1 MYRVVKIFAVAALMV
16 AVTGSAFAQTAN
28 QRLEGTTGVGYFNSV
43 APVGVRHWVN
53 DGMAIDVGIGVN
65 FRNNEGTYTDSNLAQ
80 ATTSLFDYA
89 FDIGLP
95 IVMHGEEN
103 MIVYFRPGVTLSGV
117 QAVLDPGSPVVAGS
131 DSKGYDTNVR
141 GEIALG
147 GEFFLGQ
154 FGWPNLSLSGQVG
167 VGVDWMNSR
176 VDGVDSS
183 IQFSTSTTGVDI
195 TRSGNM
201 GFRLYF

>member
-1 MYRVVKIFAVAALMV
+1 MYRVVKFLTVVALMV
-16 AVTGSAFAQTAN
+16 TVTGSAFAQTAN

-53 DGMAIDVGIGVN
+53 DGMAVDVGVGVD
-65 FRNNEGTYTDSNLAQ
+65 FRNNQGVFTDSNGAQ

-89 FDIGLP
+89 FDVGLP

-117 QAVLDPGSPVVAGS
+117 QAVLDATTPGA
-131 DSKGYDTNVR
+131 DSKGYDTNIR
-141 GEIALG
+141 GEVALG

-167 VGVDWMNSR
+167 VGVDFMQSR
-176 VDGVDSS
+176 VDGSDSTV
-183 IQFSTSTTGVDI
+183 QFSTSTTGVDI

>member
-1 MYRVVKIFAVAALMV
+1 VAALLV
-16 AVTGSAFAQTAN
+16 AVSSSAFAQTAN

-53 DGMAIDVGIGVN
+53 DGYAVDFGVGVD
-65 FRNNEGTYTDSNLAQ
+65 FRNNQVAPSSE
-80 ATTSLFDYA
+80 TTSLFDYA
-89 FDIGLP
+89 IDVGVP
-95 IVMHGEEN
+95 VVMHGEEN

-117 QAVLDPGSPVVAGS
+117 QGFTSTTTD
-131 DSKGYDTNVR
+131 DKGYDTTVR
-141 GEIALG
+141 GEVALG

-167 VGVDWMNSR
+167 VGVDFMQPR
-176 VDGVDSS
+176 QDGADSS
-183 IQFSTSTTGVDI
+183 VQFSTSTTGVDI
-195 TRSGNM
+195 TKSGSM

>member
-1 MYRVVKIFAVAALMV
+1 MYRVVKFLTVVALMV
-16 AVTGSAFAQTAN
+16 AVSSSAFAQTAN
-28 QRLEGTTGVGYFNSV
+28 QRLEGSTGVGYFNSV

-53 DGMAIDVGIGVN
+53 DGMAVDVGVGVDYK
-65 FRNNEGTYTDSNLAQ
+65 NNQVAPSA

-89 FDIGLP
+89 FDLGVP
-95 IVMHGEEN
+95 VVMHGEEN

-117 QAVLDPGSPVVAGS
+117 QGFTGTNATDQDA
-131 DSKGYDTNVR
+131 KGYDTTVR
-141 GEIALG
+141 GEVALG

-167 VGVDWMNSR
+167 VGVDWMKPR
-176 VDGVDSS
+176 ADGVDSS
-183 IQFSTSTTGVDI
+183 VQFSTSTTGVDI
-195 TRSGNM
+195 TKSGNM

>member
-1 MYRVVKIFAVAALMV
+1 MYRVVKILTVAALMV

-53 DGMAIDVGIGVN
+53 DGMAVDVGVGVN
-65 FRNNEGTYTDSNLAQ
+65 FQNNQSFVDNTGVA
-80 ATTSLFDYA
+80 ATTSFFNYA
-89 FDIGLP
+89 FDVGLP

-103 MIVYFRPGVTLSGV
+103 MIVYFRPGVTLAGV
-117 QAVLDPGSPVVAGS
+117 QDFVGDSSVAG
-131 DSKGYDTNVR
+131 DGAKGYNTTVR
-141 GEIALG
+141 GEVALG

-167 VGVDWMNSR
+167 VGVDWMQPRGDN
-176 VDGVDSS
+176 VDSS
-183 IQFSTSTTGVDI
+183 VQFSTSTTGVDI
-195 TRSGNM
+195 TKSGNM
-201 GFRLYF
+201 GFRIYF

>member
-1 MYRVVKIFAVAALMV
+1 MYRVVKFLTVVALMV

-53 DGMAIDVGIGVN
+53 DGMAVDVGVGVD
-65 FRNNEGTYTDSNLAQ
+65 FRNNEGVFQDANDVT
-80 ATTSLFDYA
+80 ATASLFDYA
-89 FDIGLP
+89 FDVGLP

-117 QAVLDPGSPVVAGS
+117 QAVLDATTPGA
-131 DSKGYDTNVR
+131 DAKGYDTTIR
-141 GEIALG
+141 GEVALG

-167 VGVDWMNSR
+167 VGVDFMQSR
-176 VDGVDSS
+176 VDGSDSTV
-183 IQFSTSTTGVDI
+183 QFSTSTTGVDI

>member
-1 MYRVVKIFAVAALMV
+1 LVLHKKENVDMNRVVKFLTVAALMV
-16 AVTGSAFAQTAN
+16 AVTSSAFAQTAN

-53 DGMAIDVGIGVN
+53 DGMAVDVGVGVDYK
-65 FRNNEGTYTDSNLAQ
+65 NNQVAPST

-89 FDIGLP
+89 LDVGVP
-95 IVMHGEEN
+95 VVMHGEEN

-117 QAVLDPGSPVVAGS
+117 QGFTGTAD
-131 DSKGYDTNVR
+131 DKGYDTNVR
-141 GEIALG
+141 GEVALG

-167 VGVDWMNSR
+167 VGVDWMKSR
-176 VDGVDSS
+176 VDGADSS
-183 IQFSTSTTGVDI
+183 VQFSTSTTGVDI

>member
-1 MYRVVKIFAVAALMV
+1 MYRVVKFLTVAALLV
-16 AVTGSAFAQTAN
+16 AVSSSAFAQTAN

-53 DGMAIDVGIGVN
+53 DGMAVDVGVGVD
-65 FRNNEGTYTDSNLAQ
+65 FRNNQVAPSN

-89 FDIGLP
+89 VDVGVP
-95 IVMHGEEN
+95 VVMHGEEN
-103 MIVYFRPGVTLSGV
+103 MIVYFRPGVTFSGV
-117 QAVLDPGSPVVAGS
+117 QGFTGTADE
-131 DSKGYDTNVR
+131 KGYDTTVR
-141 GEIALG
+141 GEVALG

-167 VGVDWMNSR
+167 VGVDWMQPR
-176 VDGVDSS
+176 QDGADSS
-183 IQFSTSTTGVDI
+183 VQFSTSTTGVDI
-195 TRSGNM
+195 TKSGTM